1 MQQEEKPSCLSCS
14 LNKAGAV
21 DGALPFLFHAQGDAA
36 AFTSLLSPQSTSG
49 TSGTENV
56 SKKERS
62 CKVGLKMDFCYEL
75 QQKFVVKSEGTF

>member
-36 AFTSLLSPQSTSG
+36 FTSLLSPQSTSG
-49 TSGTENV
+49 TSDTENV
-56 SKKERS
+56 SKKARS